1 MKHFG
6 ILVNMRP
13 PIQDDINA
21 YIKSGV
27 RDSGGSY
34 RYLGVDD
41 KLMIIWGFYREW
53 GNRRTAS
60 FAKVSISTVKN
71 YKFRIVHDPQSIFEE
86 MPLYTQIDSRKFLCR
101 LCRERRP
108 TRVQVMRHILA
119 HIFPPELWKPAPL
132 TRVTKPV

>member
-1 MKHFG
+1 
-6 ILVNMRP
+6 MRP

-41 KLMIIWGFYREW
+41 KLMLIWGIVRKW
-53 GNRRTAS
+53 GNRRNAT

-71 YKFRIVHDPQSIFEE
+71 FRARIVHDPQSIFED
-86 MPLYTQIDSRKFLCR
+86 MPLYTQIDSRKYLCR

-108 TRVQVMRHILA
+108 TRTQVMRHILA
-119 HIFPPELWKPAPL
+119 HIFPPEIWKLAPL
-132 TRVTKPV
+132 DRVSKPV